1 MQAFKARRIAQG
13 LSQAAMAEKL
23 GMSLKQV
30 GMTESGVR
38 EPRIH
43 ALVRL
48 YRGVGLN
55 LYLDFE
61 EIEDE

>member
-1 MQAFKARRIAQG
+1 MPAAWLSEAR
-13 LSQAAMAEKL
+13 
-23 GMSLKQV
+23 
-30 GMTESGVR
+30 R